1 MGSGTTIIAKILK
14 QVIAK
19 KNNDYT
25 LLEKSYE
32 KTTSSSLFNPNNP
45 PPEIN
50 SKKPLTVSVII
61 PAYNTQSS
69 ILACLASIEQS
80 SFNIKHQDRLQV
92 IVVDDGSKDDT
103 WKLVKNSDFSLNL
116 TLLRQTNYGQA
127 QAMNTGISITEGDI
141 IISCD
146 SDMVLGYY
154 AIEYFVTGHQQ
165 MPNVLFA
172 GFRKDTP
179 KTDPRVDVDLIR
191 KHGSHHESFFTD
203 DERIVFPVPG
213 WPSNMCLVSNHFKN
227 LGEAHSLWM
236 PDNDAWLL
244 PDMVIGAL
252 FSLSRSVYL
261 EVGGYDERLVG
272 WGCTDGYLAAK
283 AIGAGQYIVPLYAAS
298 GLHISHPVRLENR
311 QLQYEAN
318 RKLFFKFI
326 ETTKIASHPKWLT
339 HAKDRIIESFVH
351 TPTKVPLKPKT
362 NSVQTDKLE
371 SYLNKIDSWLAI
383 GEYSLVFETIKSK
396 PKKGNDLEFS
406 LKVGKALSGM
416 NQYKEAIKVLSEIS
430 TSPEAIIELV
440 IALVADGQFKSA
452 KKTLKKLAQ
461 THPETPELEYW
472 YKSTSEKHIQQG
484 KKFLNEG
491 FYDVASRCFD
501 AALIIE
507 PENKMA
513 LKYRNQCIEK
523 KD

>member
-1 MGSGTTIIAKILK
+1 MTTKILK
-14 QVIAK
+14 QVIAE

-25 LLEKSYE
+25 L
-32 KTTSSSLFNPNNP
+32 SSSLFDPNNP
-45 PPEIN
+45 PPTIN
-50 SKKPLTVSVII
+50 SKKSPTVSVIV
-61 PAYNTQSS
+61 PAYNAQTS
-69 ILACLASIEQS
+69 ILSCLASIEQS
-80 SFNIKHQDRLQV
+80 SFNIKHQDKLQV

-116 TLLRQTNYGQA
+116 TLLRQTNHGQA
-127 QAMNTGISITEGDI
+127 QALNTAISISEGAI

-154 AIEYFVTGHQQ
+154 TIEYFVTGHQQ

-179 KTDPRVDVDLIR
+179 KTDFRVDIDLIK
-191 KHGSHHESFFTD
+191 KHGSHHESFFAN
-203 DERIVFPVPG
+203 DERIIFPVPG
-213 WPSNMCLVSNHFKN
+213 WPSNMCLASNHFKN

-261 EVGGYDERLVG
+261 DVGGYDERLVG

-298 GLHISHPVRLENR
+298 GLHINHPVFLENR
-311 QLQYEAN
+311 QLQYKAN
-318 RKLFFKFI
+318 RELFFKFI
-326 ETTKIASHPKWLT
+326 ETTKINNHPDWLA

-351 TPTKVPLKPKT
+351 TPTKAPLKPKT
-362 NSVQTDKLE
+362 NSVNTDKLK
-371 SYLNKIDSWLAI
+371 SCLNKIDNWLAI
-383 GEYSLVFETIKSK
+383 GQYSRVLETIKSE
-396 PKKGNDLEFS
+396 PKKGSDLKLS
-406 LKVGKALSGM
+406 LRVGKALSGM
-416 NQYKEAIKVLSEIS
+416 NQYKDAIKVFNEIS
-430 TSPEAIIELV
+430 TSPEVIVELV
-440 IALVADGQFKSA
+440 IALAADGQFKSA

-461 THPETPELEYW
+461 THPETPELAYW

-491 FYDVASRCFD
+491 FYKVASRCFD

-507 PENKMA
+507 PENKTA
-513 LKYRNQCIEK
+513 LKYRKQR
-523 KD
+523 